1 MGCAESKNET
11 LLDRLRERFPK
22 TLSILELQQYSTV
35 LAEKFLAFDKSGD
48 STLSYSEFILMCKI
62 PENRV
67 TKRLFAI
74 CDMDGTVS
82 LDFRE
87 ACYALWQLC
96 TLDHDGLKL
105 FLFDLYDEFNNGA
118 IEYDDVERMLS
129 DSYGSGNL
137 SNEDMQGMITFVKE
151 EGVLDRRGFERF
163 CVRCPQVLKQLVDVQ
178 KSMRQQTLGPQVWL
192 KLEERRSRKTD
203 PLYRPENWCLL
214 MERIIVM
221 DIESR
226 EEQERLLRER
236 ELREGRKMRRINVKS
251 TAGQKDDQG
260 TQKVRYEP

>member
-221 DIESR
+221 DIETR
-226 EEQERLLRER
+226 IEKERMLL
-236 ELREGRKMRRINVKS
+236 ELEARTGKRAKRINVKGNG
-251 TAGQKDDQG
+251 AADADADDFE
-260 TQKVRYEP
+260 KYEP